1 MATKPTNK
9 HEITSGKPTTGTKS
23 TTAAAASKRKQ
34 NSPRW
39 FWLVGVI
46 GVLWLI
52 VGLYFL
58 VLAGGKNDQ
67 KPIATLSTEDFHSLA
82 FSPTES
88 DTVFFGSH
96 SGLLKSSDGGHSWQ
110 ATKLKNQDA
119 MSQGISQDGKL
130 FYIGGHNVFS
140 KSEDGGL
147 SWRSLVDT
155 LPGSDIHALTID
167 STNSRNIFAY
177 AVGVG
182 LLGSGDGG
190 QSWQTVSS
198 QPGNGT
204 VSLAYGNA
212 TLWAAVINQGVL
224 RSQDGGH
231 TWQAASGFATGAL
244 NSNTRLTALAYDKAG
259 GMLYAG
265 STDGLYLSMDGGAAW
280 TRANYTG
287 SVAALAVSPLNP
299 KLLLLVNIQGGVFR
313 SEDGGVSWASK

>member
-9 HEITSGKPTTGTKS
+9 PKNTDGKPTAGTKS
-23 TTAAAASKRKQ
+23 TNASFKPKAKK
-34 NSPRW
+34 PTRW
-39 FWLVGVI
+39 FGAVGI
-46 GVLWLI
+46 FAALWVL

-58 VLAGGKNDQ
+58 VLAGGKSDQ
-67 KPIATLSTEDFHSLA
+67 KAIATLNTDDFHSLA
-82 FSPTES
+82 FSPTEP

-96 SGLLKSSDGGHSWQ
+96 SGLLKSTNGGRSWQ
-110 ATKLKNQDA
+110 PTRLNNQDA

-140 KSEDGGL
+140 KSEDGGQ
-147 SWRSLVDT
+147 SWRSLVDK

-167 STNSRNIFAY
+167 PANSLSIFAY

-182 LLGSGDGG
+182 LLGSQDGG
-190 QSWQTVSS
+190 QSWQTVSN

-224 RSQDGGH
+224 RSQDGGR
-231 TWQAASGFATGAL
+231 TWQAASGFANGAL
-244 NSNTRLTALAYDKAG
+244 NSNTRLTALAYDKTT

-265 STDGLYLSMDGGAAW
+265 STDGLYNSMDGGSSW
-280 TRANYTG
+280 NRSNYSG
-287 SVAALAVSPLNP
+287 SVAALAISPLNP
-299 KLLLLVNIQGGVFR
+299 KILLLVNTQGGVFR
-313 SEDGGVSWASK
+313 SEDTGVSWASK

>member
-1 MATKPTNK
+1 VSKPK
-9 HEITSGKPTTGTKS
+9 
-23 TTAAAASKRKQ
+23 TAASGSKRKPKKP
-34 NSPRW
+34 NRW

-46 GVLWLI
+46 GLLWLL

-58 VLAGGKNDQ
+58 VLAGGKSDQ
-67 KPIATLSTEDFHSLA
+67 KPIATLTTDDFHSLA
-82 FSPTES
+82 FSPTEP

-96 SGLLKSSDGGHSWQ
+96 SGLLKSTDGGRNWQ

-130 FYIGGHNVFS
+130 IYIGGHNVFS

-147 SWRSLVDT
+147 SWRSLVDK
-155 LPGSDIHALTID
+155 LPGADIHALTID
-167 STNSRNIFAY
+167 PTNSLNIFAY

-224 RSQDGGH
+224 RSQDGGR
-231 TWQAASGFATGAL
+231 TWQAASGFANGSL
-244 NSNTRLTALAYDKAG
+244 NANTRLTALAYDKVG

-265 STDGLYLSMDGGAAW
+265 STDGLYQSMDGGAAW
-280 TRANYTG
+280 NRSNYTG
-287 SVAALAVSPLNP
+287 SVAALAVSLLNP
-299 KLLLLVNIQGGVFR
+299 KLLLLVNTQGSVFR